1 MDDDKFLKLVEKTD
15 TFLAEIGTEFSLD
28 PLSLSAVMMAR
39 LTWVNKEVGSIE
51 QYSKLISSIQE
62 KIESGVLDL
71 EKDVKI
77 H

>member
-1 MDDDKFLKLVEKTD
+1 MDDDKFLKLVDKTD
-15 TFLAEIGTEFSLD
+15 TLLAKIGTEFSLD
-28 PLSLSAVMMAR
+28 PISLAAVMMAR
-39 LTWVNKEVGSIE
+39 LTWINKEVGSIE

>member
-15 TFLAEIGTEFSLD
+15 MFLAEIGTEFSLD
-28 PLSLSAVMMAR
+28 ALSMSAVVMAR
-39 LTWVNKEVGSIE
+39 LTWVNKEVGSVE